1 MQTYRGVV
9 ASILFALGLVM
20 MVGQG
25 WAQDLHGLRDTV
37 AAQLREAREKGYAM
51 PKVADPWAYSA
62 ETLQE
67 VATRLKTVKDPC
79 LSALET
85 ALYLDSRRAETS
97 IEAALEKVENPGVM
111 ALEIAAE
118 WILPDGVGVST
129 SLLDYLF
136 KVDDH
141 FGPIG
146 TLTDAVDS
154 WHIMKRHFVGT
165 VESES
170 GVWAYKAWREASDKK
185 WTDADLKAQHKA
197 RVDLSA
203 SLLAEIE
210 AAKAGLDDQMMRVD
224 LSHGQARLDIEKRH
238 ADAVDAIRRE
248 AGGNRFRLEEPA
260 FVAKLA
266 NAKNVFVRAWGE
278 ELQRYQDAQNK
289 VIAEHTGKVAR
300 ALKDIARLQVEQATL
315 KKYVTHVVRGEC
327 EQTGKPLLPAMAG
340 KASPLNPILGLDHDR
355 LKQVLEVL
363 GVQPPKAFLNC
374 LCAKAGW
381 GSPQTSRFYH
391 PDTWGSYDKRYVCQR
406 PGEPC
411 IVSGYGC
418 LRFPLPSDPAI
429 WTGCAAEVVA
439 AGERKVTTA
448 IEEAVAARAAKANAA
463 RAAKNAAARA
473 AKP

>member
-1 MQTYRGVV
+1 MQTFRGVT
-9 ASILFALGLVM
+9 ASILVALGLVLV
-20 MVGQG
+20 VGQG
-25 WAQDLHGLRDTV
+25 WAQDLHELRNTV
-37 AAQLREAREKGYAM
+37 AAQLRQARDKGYAM
-51 PKVADPWAYSA
+51 PKVADPWAYGA

-67 VATRLKTVKDPC
+67 VESRLKTAKNPC

-97 IEAALEKVENPGVM
+97 VGAALEKIENPGIM

-118 WILPDGVGVST
+118 WVLPDGVGVST

-136 KVDDH
+136 KVDGH

-154 WHIMKRHFVGT
+154 WKIMKRHFVGT

-170 GVWAYKAWREASDKK
+170 GGWAYAAWREASDKK

-210 AAKAGLDDQMMRVD
+210 VAKEGLDDQMMWVD

-238 ADAVDAIRRE
+238 ADAVDAIRME
-248 AGGNRFRLEEPA
+248 AGGNALRLEEPA
-260 FVAKLA
+260 FVTKLA
-266 NAKNVFVRAWGE
+266 NAKNVFAREWGE

-289 VIAEHTGKVAR
+289 VIADHTGKVAR

-315 KKYVTHVVRGEC
+315 KKYVVHVLRGEC
-327 EQTGKPLLPAMAG
+327 EQTDQPLQPSAEE
-340 KASPLNPILGLDHDR
+340 KASPLNPILGLAHDR
-355 LKQVLEVL
+355 LKRVL
-363 GVQPPKAFLNC
+363 GALRIEPPKAFMNC

-391 PDTWGSYDKRYVCQR
+391 PDTWGPYDKRYVCQR

-411 IVSGYGC
+411 IVEGYGC
-418 LRFPLPSDPAI
+418 LRFPLPSDPAV
-429 WTGCAAEVVA
+429 WTGCAAEVA
-439 AGERKVTTA
+439 GAGERKLTTA
-448 IEEAVAARAAKANAA
+448 IEQSVAARAAKAIAT
-463 RAAKNAAARA
+463 RAAKDAAAGA
-473 AKP
+473 AK